1 MNKPGGH
8 IQEINLQLIVSFH
21 RSNTDVT
28 GKGFHWVFQASTTE
42 NKWSHVVFVVYV
54 SGTIKNNF
62 RRQWMSPCIRFF
74 VEVLIAFQ
82 RALIFGVLH
91 ARRFGT
97 SWGEVYWGSGTNNFL
112 ITSATSLAR
121 LYCSRPHIR
130 WRATNPLTPKS
141 VSHLI
146 SPYHITPESKN
157 WGQENKGADHPSK
170 KLLIVRQEN
179 PGVLPGGFRWDP
191 SGVQRAPPNL
201 AWQDYLSVTGYLFRN
216 ANFPVS
222 ILVRPL
228 WESHGDAGG
237 IPVES

>member
-1 MNKPGGH
+1 MNKPGGN
-8 IQEINLQLIVSFH
+8 IKEINLQLIVSFH

-91 ARRFGT
+91 ARRFET

-121 LYCSRPHIR
+121 LY
-130 WRATNPLTPKS
+130 LTPKS

-157 WGQENKGADHPSK
+157 WGQENKGADHPPK
-170 KLLIVRQEN
+170 KLLIVRQI
-179 PGVLPGGFRWDP
+179 L
-191 SGVQRAPPNL
+191 L
-201 AWQDYLSVTGYLFRN
+201 
-216 ANFPVS
+216 VS
-222 ILVRPL
+222 ISGNP
-228 WESHGDAGG
+228 
-237 IPVES
+237 

>member
-8 IQEINLQLIVSFH
+8 IKETNLQLIVSFH

-82 RALIFGVLH
+82 RAPVISVLH

-97 SWGEVYWGSGTNNFL
+97 SWGEVYWDLALTISSL
-112 ITSATSLAR
+112 LVPPLSLACTVQSLTFIGVHR
-121 LYCSRPHIR
+121 C
-130 WRATNPLTPKS
+130 ATNPLTPKS
-141 VSHLI
+141 
-146 SPYHITPESKN
+146 
-157 WGQENKGADHPSK
+157 D
-170 KLLIVRQEN
+170 
-179 PGVLPGGFRWDP
+179 
-191 SGVQRAPPNL
+191 
-201 AWQDYLSVTGYLFRN
+201 
-216 ANFPVS
+216 
-222 ILVRPL
+222 
-228 WESHGDAGG
+228 
-237 IPVES
+237 